1 MILRPS
7 LRRCALGSEIKRIA
21 DSRIWI
27 FLLLIVWTAIVL
39 NYPGYLIE
47 RTGIVHRT
55 GVPCLL
61 FGGLLGSIGRMRKA
75 RGAIVLRAV
84 GWIAI
89 IWFIPAILYSTP
101 DLEHSAP
108 EFRGFSTLWRVT
120 TTSLLFLSLIYSY
133 WTLRVGRNKEKE
145 Y

>member
-1 MILRPS
+1 M
-7 LRRCALGSEIKRIA
+7 
-21 DSRIWI
+21 IWI
-27 FLLLIVWTAIVL
+27 FLLLIVGTALVL

-61 FGGLLGSIGRMRKA
+61 LTGLLGSVGRMRRF
-75 RGAIVLRAV
+75 RGAGALRAV
-84 GWIAI
+84 GWIGI

-108 EFRGFSTLWRVT
+108 EFRGFATLWRVT
-120 TTSLLFLSLIYSY
+120 TTSLVFFALMYSY
-133 WTLRVGRNKEKE
+133 WTLRVRRNIGKDSDIIARQDGA
-145 Y
+145 